1 MMYCEEI
8 EISVKDNP
16 EEVFEFIRVLKNLET
31 LYEMSIFN
39 KEEMREI
46 ENLENFFQ
54 LPLFKE
60 EFNYLIKN
68 LLIMMILIM
77 ITEDI
82 IRMAFFICLLIF
94 INGFFRK
101 EKF

>member
-1 MMYCEEI
+1 
-8 EISVKDNP
+8 
-16 EEVFEFIRVLKNLET
+16 
-31 LYEMSIFN
+31 MSIFN

-60 EFNYLIKN
+60 EFNYLITN

-82 IRMAFFICLLIF
+82 MRMAYFICLLIF
-94 INGFFRK
+94 TGGFFRLSS
-101 EKF
+101 